1 MRRSLELAEPF
12 MVAAGLLGL
21 LGQPLFHLVWRFGF
35 PQPYENLALRMVA
48 GLSCLPL
55 ILRNHWPARW
65 EGALGIY
72 WITAVFFNLP
82 FLFSFFLLQN
92 ALSQVWVFS
101 VLGGMFF
108 LTFLVR
114 LEMAVI
120 LFFSGTALAYGVHAG
135 LSPQAV
141 ALRDYLQVLVLSL
154 FPMLFGGVV
163 NYQLHRAREL
173 QRAFEA
179 RLRRITVENANLVK
193 EQNQLLS
200 RFLSNS
206 IITRLRRFQSLY
218 GLEEALDRVTRQEK
232 RFCAIMQADVRN
244 FTKMFGQDSEFEVAR
259 LIHRCFAGIS
269 EVGQD
274 LAVIKPVGD
283 SIFVYIDEEGG
294 RETAVH
300 NILALAITFVQSV
313 ERINRTLV
321 EKSGKALNFGIAVHA
336 GEVIYGNL
344 AADTLIDPTIIGIH
358 VNKTARL
365 EELTK
370 QPRIAELVGPNAILL
385 SEQIAFYAA
394 NFIRGQHLIPLPLA
408 EMGLTLRDFPQE
420 KMVHALPARH
430 IAEYLAQAEQK
441 ISDQRQGLVLAP
453 ERMPANRHQGVPY
466 FYESQGTGANTSWRA
481 MIDVSLLPPKTVTHY
496 AMHALDD
503 LEYEINYMDGQWLII
518 STAPSPGEYDE
529 VEMESRI
536 VTIIDALK
544 AASGQQPG

>member
-21 LGQPLFHLVWRFGF
+21 LGQPVFHLVWRFGF
-35 PQPYENLALRMVA
+35 PQPYENLTLRMVA

-55 ILRNHWPARW
+55 ILRNHWPPRW
-65 EGALGIY
+65 EGALGSY
-72 WITAVFFNLP
+72 WMMAVFFNLP

-101 VLGGMFF
+101 VMGGMFF

-120 LFFSGTALAYGVHAG
+120 LFFGGTALAYGVHAG
-135 LSPQAV
+135 LSPQPV

-163 NYQLHRAREL
+163 NYQLLRAREL
-173 QRAFEA
+173 QRAFEV
-179 RLRRITVENANLVK
+179 RLRKITVENANLVK

-200 RFLSNS
+200 RFVSNS

-218 GLEEALDRVTRQEK
+218 GLEEALHRMTRQEK

-294 RETAVH
+294 RENAVH
-300 NILALAITFVQSV
+300 HILALAITFVQSV
-313 ERINRTLV
+313 ERINRTLK
-321 EKSGKALNFGIAVHA
+321 EDAGKGLNFGIAVHA

-344 AADTLIDPTIIGIH
+344 AADTLIDPTIIGIA

-370 QPRIAELVGPNAILL
+370 QPRIAELAGPNAILL

-394 NFIRGQHLIPLPLA
+394 NFIKGKHLIPLPLT
-408 EMGLTLRDFPQE
+408 EMGLTLRDFPE
-420 KMVHALPARH
+420 ETMVYALPARH
-430 IAEYLAQAEQK
+430 IAKYVAQAEQK
-441 ISDQRQGLVLAP
+441 ISDKRQGLVLVP
-453 ERMPANRHQGVPY
+453 ERMSANRHQGVPY

-481 MIDVSLLPPKTVTHY
+481 MIDVSLLRPKTVTHY
-496 AMHALDD
+496 AQHALDD

-536 VTIIDALK
+536 LRIIDGLE
-544 AASGQQPG
+544 AASGGG